1 MKLEKEY
8 SFLDY
13 LKGGMEINLIIGID
27 FTSSNLDPKLPN
39 SLHNITSNVKNEK
52 AMKS

>member
-27 FTSSNLDPKLPN
+27 FTSSNLD
-39 SLHNITSNVKNEK
+39 KNYQIHFII
-52 AMKS
+52 